1 MKIFVHSK
9 GITMSG
15 KAWEIREQLK
25 SYRKQYY
32 YVLDWV
38 KLINR

>member
-1 MKIFVHSK
+1 MKIVVHSK

-25 SYRKQYY
+25 LYRKQYY
-32 YVLDWV
+32 YVLDWI
-38 KLINR
+38 KLVNR